1 MLIILFAE
9 LLLCLFKANEKD
21 RQQYFSGKIFEQVR
35 FFFSATNYPRVMLHS
50 FNSLFLIAFSSIIRN
65 RLKLLIC

>member
-1 MLIILFAE
+1 MLIILFAK

-35 FFFSATNYPRVMLHS
+35 FFFFRYELST
-50 FNSLFLIAFSSIIRN
+50 RN
-65 RLKLLIC
+65 VAQF